1 MATISASSKET
12 TNYARLCRL
21 LVDVGSQVLRD
32 VFEKLRPPGS
42 LDTVLK
48 TPSVSSTLTSLKK
61 KRVLNHAQWTKL
73 TSSSVASVDFDIT
86 LIAVLLRNI
95 CGLSAPVTG
104 WNTLPSASDKTEAA
118 DITRIKIY
126 RNEVYAHVKRASV
139 DEAQFNAHW
148 MNIKD
153 PLVRLGGV
161 KYEAIIDNLKTEGI
175 DPEKE
180 KVYQQ
185 LLKEW
190 TEYEESVIEEL
201 GEIKEQLGTLNC
213 KIQKLDEK
221 LEMMLPLAL
230 PAEDLCLAS
239 KYYFLVLKLYHSTW
253 NGLILI
259 ILH

>member
-42 LDTVLK
+42 LSTVLK
-48 TPSVSSTLTSLKK
+48 SPSVSSTLTSLKK

-73 TSSSVASVDFDIT
+73 TSSSVSSMDFDIT

-104 WNTLPSASDKTEAA
+104 WNTPPSASDMTEAA

-185 LLKEW
+185 LLK
-190 TEYEESVIEEL
+190 
-201 GEIKEQLGTLNC
+201 
-213 KIQKLDEK
+213 
-221 LEMMLPLAL
+221 
-230 PAEDLCLAS
+230 
-239 KYYFLVLKLYHSTW
+239 
-253 NGLILI
+253 
-259 ILH
+259 